1 MDKRLIY
8 QLLSGLFLLVGLVAC
23 SEETDGGGDEPEVD
37 PRLEAVTLH
46 IGASETAT
54 TRAFGGDENARKG
67 EFMNTLRVFIVDAEG
82 MIEKVITATDSAT
95 FKEDIRTEGA
105 GCVTNYTTTVDL
117 LPGVK
122 TIYAFAN
129 MDNVKRINA
138 TDDTTFDNE
147 LKELKEGD
155 KWTNLSDCVL
165 SDPAKDIDLTTNFI
179 PMSVQQSVDLTVDN
193 QQVSVALVRLV
204 GRVDVV
210 VNNQQGEV
218 TVSKLTLSDF
228 ADRVSLFEQTGETKI
243 APNETQYND
252 YVHDFGETGL
262 TIPNATTTPFELDT
276 FYVNETFGRT
286 EAFAV
291 SLELANGT
299 MLNGNTVASNIERNH
314 ILPLQLNLSNL
325 DIILTITAQ
334 IAPIGGYPVTVYT
347 DEASLTNNYQIT
359 LPEGCIFTISGKL
372 QSSGSGEQNITSWSW
387 WIGEENV
394 TSNDVVVLDSAVKN
408 TNDDI
413 SGHVTALPGQTAT
426 LNFQVYSPNA
436 KSGTLTI
443 TTEALK
449 DWDEYETVTRA
460 LTRWLANPRWY
471 EPVRLVAE

>member
-228 ADRVSLFEQTGETKI
+228 ADRVSLFEQTNTET
-243 APNETQYND
+243 APEGATRKAYERT
-252 YVHDFGETGL
+252 FEGGSL
-262 TIPNATTTPFELDT
+262 IPNSKVTQLDT
-276 FYVNETFGRT
+276 FYVNETFGRS
-286 EAFAV
+286 EAFTV
-291 SLELANGT
+291 SLELDNNT
-299 MLNGNTVASNIERNH
+299 TLKGNTVSSNIERNH
-314 ILPLQLNLSNL
+314 ILPLQLNLSDL
-325 DIILTITAQ
+325 DIVLTITAQ

-347 DEASLTNNYQIT
+347 GGESLTDNYQIT
-359 LPEGCIFTISGKL
+359 LPEGCIFTIAGKL
-372 QSSGSGEQNITSWSW
+372 QSSGSGEQEITSWSW

-471 EPVRLVAE
+471 EPVRLAAE

>member
-8 QLLSGLFLLVGLVAC
+8 QLLSGLFLLAGLAAC
-23 SEETDGGGDEPEVD
+23 SEETEGGGDEPEVD

-54 TRAFGGDENARKG
+54 TRAFGGDDNARKG
-67 EFMNTLRVFIVDAEG
+67 EFMNTLRVFIVDADD

-95 FKEDIRTEGA
+95 FKADRDVEGA

-138 TDDTTFDNE
+138 TDDTTFDDE
-147 LKELKEGD
+147 LKKLKEGD
-155 KWTNLSDCVL
+155 KWTDLSDCVL
-165 SDPAKDIDLTTNFI
+165 SNPAENIDLKDYFI

-218 TVSKLTLSDF
+218 TVSRLTLSDF
-228 ADRVSLFEQTGETKI
+228 ADRVFLFEQTGTES
-243 APNETQYND
+243 APEGATRKAYERT
-252 YVHDFGETGL
+252 FEGGFP
-262 TIPNATTTPFELDT
+262 IPNSEVTQLDT
-276 FYVNETFGRT
+276 FYVNETFERT
-286 EAFAV
+286 EAFTV
-291 SLELANGT
+291 SLELDNNT
-299 MLNGNTVASNIERNH
+299 TLKGNTVSSNIERNH

-325 DIILTITAQ
+325 DIVLTIMAQ
-334 IAPIGGYPVTVYT
+334 IAPIGGYPVKVYT

-359 LPEGCIFTISGKL
+359 LPEGCTFTISGEL
-372 QSSGSGEQNITSWSW
+372 QSSGGVVQDITQWSW
-387 WIGEENV
+387 WIDKEGI
-394 TSNDVVVLDSAVKN
+394 TSNDVVVLDGDV
-408 TNDDI
+408 TNVGDDI

-449 DWDEYETVTRA
+449 DWNEYETETNA
-460 LTRWLANPRWY
+460 LTRWLATPRRY
-471 EPVRLVAE
+471 EPIHLTTP

>member
-1 MDKRLIY
+1 MIY
-8 QLLSGLFLLVGLVAC
+8 QLLSGLFLFVGLAAC
-23 SEETDGGGDEPEVD
+23 SEETEGGGDEPEVD

-67 EFMNTLRVFIVDAEG
+67 EFMNTLRVFIVDADG
-82 MIEKVITATDSAT
+82 MIEKVITAMDSAT
-95 FKEDIRTEGA
+95 FKTNLETEGA

-129 MDNVKRINA
+129 MDNVYRVDE
-138 TDDTTFDNE
+138 TTRTFDDE
-147 LKELKEGD
+147 LEALKEGD
-155 KWTNLSDCVL
+155 TWQNLSSYVL
-165 SDPAKDIDLTTNFI
+165 SDPAKDINLTTNFI

-228 ADRVSLFEQTGETKI
+228 ADRVSLFEQTGETKNS
-243 APNETQYND
+243 PNDTKYND

-276 FYVNETFGRT
+276 FYVNETFERT
-286 EAFAV
+286 EAFTV
-291 SLELANGT
+291 SLGLANGT
-299 MLNGNTVASNIERNH
+299 TLSGNTQSWNIERNH

-359 LPEGCIFTISGKL
+359 LPEGCTFTISGKL
-372 QSSGSGEQNITSWSW
+372 QSSGGINQKVESWLW
-387 WIGEENV
+387 WIDKEGV
-394 TSNDVVVLDSAVKN
+394 TSNDVVVLDGNV
-408 TNDDI
+408 TNATSDI
-413 SGHVTALPGQTAT
+413 SGHVTALPEQTAT
-426 LNFQVYSPNA
+426 LNFQVYQPNA
-436 KSGTLTI
+436 KNGTLTI
-443 TTEALK
+443 TTKALK
-449 DWDEYETVTRA
+449 DWDEYETETNA
-460 LTRWLANPRWY
+460 LTRWLATPRRY
-471 EPVRLVAE
+471 EPIHLTTP